1 MVFAPRRGVSHLPT
15 GETMTSTLADELRG
29 IDLRDRRLNRRS
41 QALLE
46 TLAANPEASINGA
59 CDTWS
64 ETQAAYRFF
73 DNPAVTPEAI
83 LRPHA
88 LATLA
93 RMRNHPVVLHV
104 QDTTE
109 LDFSRHPPRDARC
122 LDQEH
127 RLGLYVHSYLAVT
140 PDRQVLGVPGLN
152 FFDRGPATLGLSGK
166 RKSLPISW
174 KESQRWLDGYH
185 AACGLAAAC
194 PQSQVVSVADR
205 EADIYDLFL
214 SAAAAKAE
222 SGGGAEWI
230 VRSKQVRCTPERDGE
245 AGGASYRKV
254 RDEVSALPLFTT
266 RVLELPTT
274 PKRKGRTATLELRV
288 KTVTVKSPH
297 LRPHL
302 DNVVPNVVSVR
313 EVNGPGD
320 GTDVGW
326 WLLTS
331 LPVATVDEVVKVIDC
346 YVARWTVELFF
357 RAWKTGCRV
366 EDIRLETLARLKNS
380 LAMYAIIAW
389 RILALTYQ
397 ARVEP
402 ATPCTESFSTEEWQ
416 MVWRMVKKQPLP
428 SQPPTLAE
436 MVVMVARLGGYD
448 NRKSDGPP
456 GPQALWMGLRR
467 VRDFVLAWK
476 SLRQTP
482 DDDVCK

>member
-1 MVFAPRRGVSHLPT
+1 MVFAPRRDMSHLPT
-15 GETMTSTLADELRG
+15 SDTMASSIADELRG

-83 LRPHA
+83 LQPHA

-93 RMRNHPVVLHV
+93 RMRNHSLVLHV

-109 LDFSRHPPRDARC
+109 LDFSKHPPRDARC
-122 LDQEH
+122 LDQDH

-140 PDRQVLGVPGLN
+140 PDRQVLGVLGLN
-152 FFDRGPATLGLSGK
+152 FFDRDPATLGLSAK
-166 RKSLPISW
+166 RKSLPISG
-174 KESQRWLDGYH
+174 KETQRWLDGYH
-185 AACGLAAAC
+185 AACELAAAC

-214 SAAAAKAE
+214 AAAAKAE

-230 VRSKQVRCTPERDGE
+230 VRSKQVRCTTERDGE
-245 AGGASYRKV
+245 AGGAVYRKV

-274 PKRKGRTATLELRV
+274 PKRKGRTATLEIRV

-297 LRPHL
+297 LRSHL
-302 DNVVPNVVSVR
+302 DNVVLNVVSVQ
-313 EVNGPGD
+313 EVHGPGD
-320 GTDVGW
+320 GTDVSW

-331 LPVATVDEVVKVIDC
+331 LPIATVDEVLKVIDC

-357 RAWKTGCRV
+357 RTWKTGCRV
-366 EDIRLETLARLKNS
+366 EDIRLETLARLKKS

-389 RILALTYQ
+389 RILALTYRV
-397 ARVEP
+397 RVEP
-402 ATPCTESFSTEEWQ
+402 ATPCTKSFSTEEWQ
-416 MVWRMVKKQPLP
+416 VVWRMVKKQPLP
-428 SQPPTLAE
+428 AQPPTLAE
-436 MVVMVARLGGYD
+436 LVLMVARLGGYN
-448 NRKSDGPP
+448 NRKGDGPP
-456 GPQALWMGLRR
+456 GPQVLWMGLRR
-467 VRDFVLAWK
+467 VRDFVLVWK
-476 SLRQTP
+476 SFHQTP
-482 DDDVCK
+482 EDDVCK